1 MTTDPSPSRT
11 AVLRDYP
18 LRLWEEQ
25 NQYFDGLLREFQ
37 LLLLA
42 EQEGAAEHP
51 APRRLVELAELVRD
65 RFGGLLQTTNVERQA
80 AVDAGLDRIDSRLPL
95 FDGLPALL
103 DQVRDVLEETDL
115 FCERKSLLALPRP
128 AHLVAF
134 ATWAGE
140 ELRTQ
145 HAGGAPTPWPGPF

>member
-1 MTTDPSPSRT
+1 MTTDSSTQST

-18 LRLWEEQ
+18 LRLWAEQ

-51 APRRLVELAELVRD
+51 APRRLVELAELMRD
-65 RFGGLLQTTNVERQA
+65 RFGGLLQTANAERQA
-80 AVDAGLDRIDSRLPL
+80 AMDAGLDRIDSCLPM
-95 FDGLPALL
+95 FDGLPAVL
-103 DQVRDVLEETDL
+103 DQVRDVLEETDA
-115 FCERKSLLALPRP
+115 FCQQRSLLALPRP
-128 AHLVAF
+128 PHLVAF

-140 ELRTQ
+140 QLRSQ
-145 HAGGAPTPWPGPF
+145 YSCGSPTPWPGPF